1 MEGGLMLGIL
11 VFLLI
16 VWLVVVVIG
25 FAIEGLLWLA
35 IIGLALFVVTAGI
48 GWVRRRTLR
57 R

>member
-1 MEGGLMLGIL
+1 MLGIL